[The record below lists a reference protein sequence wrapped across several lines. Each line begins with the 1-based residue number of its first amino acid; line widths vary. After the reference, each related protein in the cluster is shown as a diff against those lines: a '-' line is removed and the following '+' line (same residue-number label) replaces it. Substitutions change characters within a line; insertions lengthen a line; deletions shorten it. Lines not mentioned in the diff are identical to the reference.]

1 MRTSN
6 GWLARLGALL
16 LCALALAGCAT
27 TNQNKDYA
35 AYLAAAQAA
44 ASKPAEP
51 LVRIRALPG
60 QTVELRGIELFEVY
74 APAGGSAQAAIA
86 TPPVQQPHP
95 GWQIASQALGI
106 VGGVLPGYW
115 TGKWMNALAGT
126 VGNANAAIASSGFG
140 AVQGISTAGFNS
152 TVEIAKLI
160 QAPAPSITLSGS
172 GVIGTGAFTG
182 ANSGSNS
189 GNSGTVGNE
198 NNSPKPTTTTTTT
211 NTTNTTTNTNCTG
224 GSTTTGAG
232 GNC

>member
-6 GWLARLGALL
+6 GWMARVGALL
-16 LCALALAGCAT
+16 LSVLLLAGCAT
-27 TNQNKDYA
+27 TSQNKDYA

-44 ASKPAEP
+44 AARPAEP

-74 APAGGSAQAAIA
+74 APTGNAQAAIA

-126 VGNANAAIASSGFG
+126 VGNANASIASSGFG

-152 TVEIAKLI
+152 TVEIARLI

-172 GVIGTGAFTG
+172 GVIGTGSFVG
-182 ANSGSNS
+182 ANSGASS
-189 GNSGTVGNE
+189 GNSGTLGNE

-211 NTTNTTTNTNCTG
+211 TTNTTTTNTNCTG